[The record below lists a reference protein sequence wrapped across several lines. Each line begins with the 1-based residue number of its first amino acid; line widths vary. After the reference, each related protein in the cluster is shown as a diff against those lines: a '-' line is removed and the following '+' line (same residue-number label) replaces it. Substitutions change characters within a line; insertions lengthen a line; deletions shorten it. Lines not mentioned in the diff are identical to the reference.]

1 MVNCFYSINNRNI
14 MEDQRKKIALSLL
27 AFAAQRDAD
36 VHQLCCL
43 SGFPKG
49 AIGKEAVTPHQLEQ
63 LWLNTGHVL
72 NDPLV
77 GLHLG
82 ESMQAAALGIVGEII
97 QSSATAGEAIT
108 IAASLA
114 HLVTDLFTM
123 AVEQHGKSFTVRFMP
138 VRQQSGYMFQQLM
151 DFFMVFTIHELDGLL
166 LQKIKPKVVRLPYTV
181 SDPAEYERVLRCRPL
196 RRNGE
201 YSIEFDSRYW
211 NEPVIT
217 ANYELQRILL
227 QKAHAI
233 APPAAEQSLHARIH
247 HYLLTN
253 AYLGII
259 AIEDIAA
266 NFNTST
272 RSLQRRLKQ
281 EGVRFQD
288 VADDVRKTLALH
300 YLSSGNYP
308 LKEVSGM
315 LGYNELSAFT
325 RAFKRWTGET
335 PGQFKVN

>member
-1 MVNCFYSINNRNI
+1 
-14 MEDQRKKIALSLL
+14 MEDQRKRMALNLL

-36 VHQLCCL
+36 VPQLCRL

-49 AIGKEAVTPHQLEQ
+49 LPGKEPVTPRQLEQ
-63 LWLNTGHVL
+63 LWLNTGHML

-82 ESMQAAALGIVGEII
+82 ESLQAAALGVVGEIV
-97 QSSATAGEAIT
+97 QSSATAGEALT
-108 IAASLA
+108 LAASLA

-123 AVEQHGKSFTVRFMP
+123 EVVQHGKSFTVRYVPLKDQTSF
-138 VRQQSGYMFQQLM
+138 VFRQLM

-166 LQKIKPKVVRLPYTV
+166 LQKIKPKAVRFPYTMGE
-181 SDPAEYERVLRCRPL
+181 PAEYERVLRCKPG
-196 RRNGE
+196 RRAGE
-201 YSIEFDSRYW
+201 FSIEFDGRYW
-211 NEPVIT
+211 DEPVIT
-217 ANYELQRILL
+217 ANYELQRMLL

-233 APPAAEQSLHARIH
+233 APPAPEQSLHARIH

-259 AIEDIAA
+259 SLEDIAA
-266 NFNTST
+266 NFNTSA
-272 RSLQRRLKQ
+272 RSLQRRLKD
-281 EGVRFQD
+281 EGVKFQD

-325 RAFKRWTGET
+325 RAFKRWTGNT
-335 PGQFKVN
+335 PGHYQQN